1 MLMLNR
7 KDVGNAG
14 IAPVLM
20 VVIGMALILATPA
33 VAGQIYSWQT
43 ENGEVAYTDNP
54 KKIPA
59 RYRSQV
65 QTRAAEPI
73 EDYAKFS
80 SGQPEATDRYAE
92 QLAER
97 VEYLRW
103 FNSDRDAAVV
113 TPSTLNGVAS
123 INVNGIDLRL
133 PGADVDAPI
142 IVENVRVLGDGQITT
157 RHDSVVR
164 QGGRTLAIVRGR
176 QEGEVGG
183 ASSILDEKDLEF
195 YR

>member
-1 MLMLNR
+1 MLMLSR

-65 QTRAAEPI
+65 QTRASERI

-80 SGQPEATDRYAE
+80 SGQPEATDRYAAR
-92 QLAER
+92 LAER

-103 FNSDRDAAVV
+103 FNSDGDAAAV
-113 TPSTLNGVAS
+113 TPGAMNGVAT
-123 INVNGIDLRL
+123 INVHGIDLRL
-133 PGADVDAPI
+133 PGATADAPI
-142 IVENVRVLGDGQITT
+142 IVEDVRVMSDGQITT

-183 ASSILDEKDLEF
+183 ASSILDEEELEF

>member
-7 KDVGNAG
+7 KDVGTAG
-14 IAPVLM
+14 LAPVL
-20 VVIGMALILATPA
+20 VAIIGIGLVFATPA
-33 VAGQIYSWQT
+33 IAGEIFSWKT
-43 ENGEVAYTDNP
+43 ENGEVAFTDNP

-65 QTRAAEPI
+65 QTRASERI

-80 SGQPEATDRYAE
+80 SGQPEATNRYAE
-92 QLAER
+92 QLASR
-97 VEYLRW
+97 LDYLRW
-103 FNSDRDAAVV
+103 LNSDREVADVAPDA
-113 TPSTLNGVAS
+113 LNGVAS
-123 INVNGIDLRL
+123 INVHGIDLRL

-142 IVENVRVLGDGQITT
+142 IVENLRVLGDGQITT
-157 RHDSVVR
+157 RHDAVVR

-176 QEGEVGG
+176 QEGEVGS
-183 ASSILDEKDLEF
+183 ASNILDEKDLEF

>member
-1 MLMLNR
+1 MLMLSR

-33 VAGQIYSWQT
+33 VAGQIYSWHT
-43 ENGEVAYTDNP
+43 ENGDVAYTDNP

-65 QTRAAEPI
+65 QKRAGARI

-80 SGQPEATDRYAE
+80 SGEPDGTDRYAE
-92 QLAER
+92 QLAKR

-103 FNSDRDAAVV
+103 FNSDRDAAAV
-113 TPSTLNGVAS
+113 TPGAMNGVAT
-123 INVNGIDLRL
+123 INVHGIDLRL
-133 PGADVDAPI
+133 PGANADAPI

-176 QEGEVGG
+176 QEGELGG
-183 ASSILDEKDLEF
+183 ASSILDEEELEF